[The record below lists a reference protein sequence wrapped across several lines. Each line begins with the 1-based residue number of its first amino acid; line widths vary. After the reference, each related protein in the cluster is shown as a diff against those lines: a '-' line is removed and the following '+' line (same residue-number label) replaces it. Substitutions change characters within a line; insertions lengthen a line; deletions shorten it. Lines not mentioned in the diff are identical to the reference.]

1 MDAKDLRN
9 VVLLGHSGAGKTS
22 LAEAALF
29 TTKATTRLGIISDGT
44 TVSDYE
50 PEEVKRGG
58 SIQTTL
64 VSVTDG
70 DAKIN
75 FLDTP
80 GYDDFL
86 GEVVSALRVVE
97 GAVIVVSAPTGVDV
111 GTERSW
117 NMCDSSHIPRMFVVN
132 RMDREN
138 SSFSRNVADIQAS
151 FGRQCIPFQIPLGDA
166 QDFKGVIS
174 IIDPPAD
181 IPAEVA
187 DEVAAARERLI
198 EAAAESDD
206 GLADRY
212 LSGEELSAEE
222 VIAGV
227 RTAVL
232 SGELVPILATSSLGS
247 ATAPE
252 GIGINEF
259 LGTVRSFLPSP
270 VDGRP
275 ADIFKGSDAAEY
287 KADSGSP
294 LAAFVFKTT
303 ADPFVGKLSVFRV
316 YQGTMKSNSEVWNS
330 NREQSERIGQLYLPK
345 GKSQENV
352 TEVTAGDIGA
362 IGKLNAT
369 LTGDTLASRD
379 NALTFPKIQQPVGYF
394 RMAVTPASKDDLD
407 KMSMALNR
415 IVEEDP
421 TLQFSRDAN
430 TSESLITGLGDAQID
445 VALEKIKRKFGADL
459 RVKMPRVPYRE
470 TITKV
475 ANSEYRH
482 KKQSGGH
489 GQFGHVLIRLE
500 PRDRDQGFEFAT
512 EISGGRVPKEFI
524 PSVEKGVTK
533 ALDEGSL
540 AGFPLVDLK
549 AVLYDGSYHDVDSSG
564 MSFEIASIQA
574 LKQGL
579 GDAGPVLLEPVVKLS
594 INVPDAYTGEVI
606 SDINVKRGRI
616 LGMNPDDGVTLIEAE
631 VPLAEVQRYAQ
642 DLRSVS
648 HGRGTYSLEFD
659 HYDQVPANLEPK
671 VIEEAKRAKQEESV

>member
-9 VVLLGHSGAGKTS
+9 VALLGHSGSGKTS
-22 LAEAALF
+22 LGEAALF
-29 TTKATTRLGIISDGT
+29 TTKATTRMGTISDGN
-44 TVSDYE
+44 TVSDFE
-50 PEEVKRGG
+50 PEEVKRGS

-64 VSVTDG
+64 LSIVDA

-97 GAVIVVSAPTGVDV
+97 GAVLVVAAPSGVDV

-117 NMCDSSHIPRMFVVN
+117 NMCEAAGIPRMFVVN
-132 RMDREN
+132 KMDREN
-138 SSFSRNVADIQAS
+138 ANFARNVSDIQAS
-151 FGRQCIPFQIPLGDA
+151 FGRQCIPFQVPLGDA
-166 QDFKGVIS
+166 QEFKGVVS
-174 IIDPPAD
+174 IINPPAD
-181 IPAEVA
+181 IPAEIA
-187 DEVAAARERLI
+187 DEVAAARDRLI

-206 GLADRY
+206 ELADRY
-212 LSGEELSAEE
+212 LSGEELSVDE
-222 VIAGV
+222 VISGV

-232 SGELVPILATSSLGS
+232 AGELVPILATSS
-247 ATAPE
+247 APE
-252 GIGINEF
+252 AIGVEEF
-259 LGTVRSFLPSP
+259 LETTRSFLPSP
-270 VDGRP
+270 VDGKK
-275 ADIFKGSDAAEY
+275 ASLLKGTEAAEY
-287 KADSGSP
+287 EVDPAAP

-316 YQGTMKSNSEVWNS
+316 YQGSVKSNSETWNS
-330 NREQSERIGQLYLPK
+330 NKEQSERIGQLYLPK
-345 GKSQENV
+345 GKNQENV
-352 TEVTAGDIGA
+352 NEITAGDIGA
-362 IGKLNAT
+362 IGKLSST
-369 LTGDTLASRD
+369 VTGDTLCSRE
-379 NALTFPKIQQPVGYF
+379 NSVSFSKIKQPVGYF

-459 RVKMPRVPYRE
+459 RVKMPKVAYRE
-470 TITKV
+470 TITKIT
-475 ANSEYRH
+475 NSEYRH

-500 PRDRDQGFEFAT
+500 PQERDQGFEFKT
-512 EISGGRVPKEFI
+512 EVTGGRIPKEYI

-533 ALDEGSL
+533 GLDEGSL

-564 MSFEIASIQA
+564 MSFEIASVQA
-574 LKQGL
+574 LKQGV
-579 GDAGPVLLEPVVKLS
+579 GDANPVLLEPVVKLS
-594 INVPDAYTGEVI
+594 VTVPDAYTGEVI
-606 SDINVKRGRI
+606 SDLNGKRGRI
-616 LGMNPDDGVTLIEAE
+616 LGMNPDNGVTLIEAE

-648 HGRGTYSLEFD
+648 QGRGSYSLEFD

-671 VIEEAKRAKQEESV
+671 VIEDAKRAKEAESV

>member
-9 VVLLGHSGAGKTS
+9 VALLGHSGSGKTS
-22 LAEAALF
+22 LGEAALF
-29 TTKATTRLGIISDGT
+29 TTKATTRMGTISDGN
-44 TVSDYE
+44 TVSDFE
-50 PEEVKRGG
+50 PEEVKRGS

-64 VSVTDG
+64 LSIVDA

-97 GAVIVVSAPTGVDV
+97 GAVLVLAAPSGVDV

-117 NMCDSSHIPRMFVVN
+117 NMCEAAGIPRMFVVN
-132 RMDREN
+132 KMDREN
-138 SSFSRNVADIQAS
+138 ANFARNVSDIQAS
-151 FGRQCIPFQIPLGDA
+151 FGRQCIPFQVPLGDA
-166 QDFKGVIS
+166 QEFKGVVS
-174 IIDPPAD
+174 IINPPAD
-181 IPAEVA
+181 IPAEIA
-187 DEVAAARERLI
+187 DEVAAARDRLI

-206 GLADRY
+206 DLADRY
-212 LSGEELSAEE
+212 LSGEQLSVDE
-222 VIAGV
+222 VISGV

-232 SGELVPILATSSLGS
+232 AGELVPILATSS
-247 ATAPE
+247 APE
-252 GIGINEF
+252 AIGVEEF
-259 LGTVRSFLPSP
+259 LETTRSFLPSP
-270 VDGRP
+270 VDGKKARLL
-275 ADIFKGSDAAEY
+275 KGTEAAEY
-287 KADSGSP
+287 EVDPAAP
-294 LAAFVFKTT
+294 LAALVFKTT

-316 YQGTMKSNSEVWNS
+316 YQGSVKSNSETWNS
-330 NREQSERIGQLYLPK
+330 TKEQAERIGQLYLPK
-345 GKSQENV
+345 GKNQENV
-352 TEVTAGDIGA
+352 NEITAGDIGA
-362 IGKLNAT
+362 IGKLSST
-369 LTGDTLASRD
+369 VTGDTLCSRE
-379 NALTFPKIQQPVGYF
+379 NSVSFPRITQPVGYF

-421 TLQFSRDAN
+421 TLQFSRDAS

-459 RVKMPRVPYRE
+459 RVKMPKVAYRE
-470 TITKV
+470 TITKIT
-475 ANSEYRH
+475 NSEYRH

-500 PRDRDQGFEFAT
+500 PQERDQGFEFKT
-512 EISGGRVPKEFI
+512 EVTGGRIPKEYI

-533 ALDEGSL
+533 GLDEGSL

-564 MSFEIASIQA
+564 MSFEIASVQA
-574 LKQGL
+574 LKQGV
-579 GDAGPVLLEPVVKLS
+579 GDANPVLLEPVVKLS
-594 INVPDAYTGEVI
+594 ITVPDAYTGEVI
-606 SDINVKRGRI
+606 SDLNGKRGRI
-616 LGMNPDDGVTLIEAE
+616 LGMNPDNGATLIEAE

-648 HGRGTYSLEFD
+648 QGRGSYSMEFD

-671 VIEEAKRAKQEESV
+671 VIEDAKRAKEEESF

>member
-9 VVLLGHSGAGKTS
+9 VAFLGHSGSGKTS
-22 LAEAALF
+22 LGEAALF
-29 TTKATTRLGIISDGT
+29 ATKATTRMGSVTDGN

-64 VSVTDG
+64 VSITGNDS
-70 DAKIN
+70 KIN

-97 GAVIVVSAPTGVDV
+97 GAVIVVAAPTGVDV

-117 NMCDSSHIPRMFVVN
+117 NMCESAQVPRIFVVN
-132 RMDREN
+132 KMDREN
-138 SSFSRNVADIQAS
+138 ASFSRNISDIQAS

-166 QDFKGVIS
+166 QDFKGVVS
-174 IIDPPAD
+174 VVNPPAD
-181 IPAEVA
+181 IPAEIA
-187 DEVAAARERLI
+187 DQVAAARERLI
-198 EAAAESDD
+198 EAAAESDEE
-206 GLADRY
+206 LADRY

-222 VIAGV
+222 VISGV

-232 SGELVPILATSSLGS
+232 AGELVPILATSSTS
-247 ATAPE
+247 AAV
-252 GIGINEF
+252 GIDEF
-259 LGTVRSFLPSP
+259 LETTRSFLPSP
-270 VDGRP
+270 VDGKHS
-275 ADIFKGSDAAEY
+275 DLFKGSDAAEY
-287 KADSGSP
+287 STDSAGP

-316 YQGTMKSNSEVWNS
+316 YQGTIKSNSEVWNG
-330 NREQSERIGQLYLPK
+330 NREQAERIGQLYLPK
-345 GKSQENV
+345 GKNQENV
-352 TEVTAGDIGA
+352 SEITAGDIGA
-362 IGKLNAT
+362 IGKLSAT
-369 LTGDTLASRD
+369 LTGDTLCARD
-379 NALTFPKIQQPVGYF
+379 NPVTFPEIKQPVGYF

-407 KMSMALNR
+407 KMSMALSR

-421 TLQFSRDAN
+421 TLHFSRDAG
-430 TSESLITGLGDAQID
+430 TSESLITGLGDAQIE
-445 VALEKIKRKFGADL
+445 VALERIKRKFGADL
-459 RVKMPRVPYRE
+459 RVKMPKVPYRE
-470 TITKV
+470 TITKITK
-475 ANSEYRH
+475 SEYRH

-489 GQFGHVLIRLE
+489 GQFGHVIIRLE
-500 PRDRDQGFEFAT
+500 PQDRDQGFEFST
-512 EISGGRVPKEFI
+512 EITGGKIPKEYI

-549 AVLYDGSYHDVDSSG
+549 AVLYDGSFHDVDSSG

-574 LKQGL
+574 LKQGV
-579 GDAGPVLLEPVVKLS
+579 GDADPVLLEPVVKLS
-594 INVPDAYTGEVI
+594 VTVPDAYTGEVI
-606 SDINVKRGRI
+606 SDLNGKRGRI
-616 LGMNPDDGVTLIEAE
+616 LGMNPDNGVTLIEAV
-631 VPLAEVQRYAQ
+631 VPLAEVQRYSQ

-648 HGRGTYSLEFD
+648 QGRGAYTLEFD

-671 VIEEAKRAKQEESV
+671 VIEDAKRAKEQESI

>member
-1 MDAKDLRN
+1 M
-9 VVLLGHSGAGKTS
+9 GT
-22 LAEAALF
+22 
-29 TTKATTRLGIISDGT
+29 ISDGN
-44 TVSDYE
+44 TVSDFE
-50 PEEVKRGG
+50 PEEVKRGS

-64 VSVTDG
+64 LSIVDA

-97 GAVIVVSAPTGVDV
+97 GAVLVVAAPSGVDV

-117 NMCDSSHIPRMFVVN
+117 NMCEAAGIPRMFVVN
-132 RMDREN
+132 KMDREN
-138 SSFSRNVADIQAS
+138 ANFARNVSDIQAS
-151 FGRQCIPFQIPLGDA
+151 FGRQCIPFQVPLGDA
-166 QDFKGVIS
+166 QEFKGVVS
-174 IIDPPAD
+174 IINPPAD
-181 IPAEVA
+181 IPAEIA
-187 DEVAAARERLI
+187 DEVAAARDRLI

-206 GLADRY
+206 ELADRY
-212 LSGEELSAEE
+212 LSGEELSVDE
-222 VIAGV
+222 VISGV

-232 SGELVPILATSSLGS
+232 AGELVPILATSS
-247 ATAPE
+247 APE
-252 GIGINEF
+252 AIGVEEF
-259 LGTVRSFLPSP
+259 LETTRSFLPSP
-270 VDGRP
+270 VDGKK
-275 ADIFKGSDAAEY
+275 ASLLKGTEAAEY
-287 KADSGSP
+287 EVDPAAP

-316 YQGTMKSNSEVWNS
+316 YQGSVKSNSETWNS
-330 NREQSERIGQLYLPK
+330 NKEQSERIGQLYLPK
-345 GKSQENV
+345 GKNQENV
-352 TEVTAGDIGA
+352 NEITAGDIGA
-362 IGKLNAT
+362 IGKLSST
-369 LTGDTLASRD
+369 VTGDTLCSRE
-379 NALTFPKIQQPVGYF
+379 NSVSFPKIKQPVGYF

-459 RVKMPRVPYRE
+459 RVKMPKVAYRE
-470 TITKV
+470 TITKIT
-475 ANSEYRH
+475 NSEYRH

-500 PRDRDQGFEFAT
+500 PQERDQGFEFKT
-512 EISGGRVPKEFI
+512 EVTGGRIPKEYI

-533 ALDEGSL
+533 GLDEGSL

-564 MSFEIASIQA
+564 MSFEIASVQA
-574 LKQGL
+574 LKQGV
-579 GDAGPVLLEPVVKLS
+579 GDANPVLLEPVVKLS
-594 INVPDAYTGEVI
+594 VTVPDAYTGEVI
-606 SDINVKRGRI
+606 SDLNGKRGRI
-616 LGMNPDDGVTLIEAE
+616 LGMNPDNGVTLIEAE

-648 HGRGTYSLEFD
+648 QGRGSYSLEFD

-671 VIEEAKRAKQEESV
+671 VIEDAKRAKEAESV

>member
-9 VVLLGHSGAGKTS
+9 VALLGHSGSGKTS
-22 LAEAALF
+22 LGEAALF
-29 TTKATTRLGIISDGT
+29 TTKTTTRMGTISDGN
-44 TVSDYE
+44 TVSDFE
-50 PEEVKRGG
+50 PEEVKRGS

-64 VSVTDG
+64 LSIVDA

-97 GAVIVVSAPTGVDV
+97 GAVLVLAAPSGVDV

-117 NMCDSSHIPRMFVVN
+117 NMCEAAGIPRMFVVN
-132 RMDREN
+132 KMDREN
-138 SSFSRNVADIQAS
+138 ANFARNVSDIQAS
-151 FGRQCIPFQIPLGDA
+151 FGRQCIPFQVPLGDA
-166 QDFKGVIS
+166 QEFKGVVS
-174 IIDPPAD
+174 IINPPAD
-181 IPAEVA
+181 IPAEIA
-187 DEVAAARERLI
+187 DEVTAARDRLI

-206 GLADRY
+206 ELADRY
-212 LSGEELSAEE
+212 LSGEELSVDE
-222 VIAGV
+222 VISGV

-232 SGELVPILATSSLGS
+232 AGELVPILATSS
-247 ATAPE
+247 APE
-252 GIGINEF
+252 AIGVEEF
-259 LGTVRSFLPSP
+259 LETTRSFLPSP
-270 VDGRP
+270 VDGKK
-275 ADIFKGSDAAEY
+275 ASLLKGTEAAEY
-287 KADSGSP
+287 EVDPAAP

-316 YQGTMKSNSEVWNS
+316 YQGSVKSNSETWNS
-330 NREQSERIGQLYLPK
+330 NKEQSERIGQLYLPK
-345 GKSQENV
+345 GKNQENV
-352 TEVTAGDIGA
+352 NEITAGDIGA
-362 IGKLNAT
+362 IGKLSST
-369 LTGDTLASRD
+369 VTGDTLCSRE
-379 NALTFPKIQQPVGYF
+379 NSVSFPKIKQPVGYF

-459 RVKMPRVPYRE
+459 RVKMPKVAYRE
-470 TITKV
+470 TITKIT
-475 ANSEYRH
+475 NSEYRH

-500 PRDRDQGFEFAT
+500 PQERDQGFEFKT
-512 EISGGRVPKEFI
+512 EVTGGRIPKEYI

-533 ALDEGSL
+533 GLDEGSL

-564 MSFEIASIQA
+564 MSFEIASVQA
-574 LKQGL
+574 LKQGV
-579 GDAGPVLLEPVVKLS
+579 GDANPVLLEPVVKLS
-594 INVPDAYTGEVI
+594 VTVPDAYTGEVI
-606 SDINVKRGRI
+606 SDLNGKRGRI
-616 LGMNPDDGVTLIEAE
+616 LGMNPDNGVTLIEAE

-648 HGRGTYSLEFD
+648 QGRGSYSMEFD

-671 VIEEAKRAKQEESV
+671 VIEDVKRAKEAESV

>member
-9 VVLLGHSGAGKTS
+9 VALLGHSGSGKTS
-22 LAEAALF
+22 LGEAALF
-29 TTKATTRLGIISDGT
+29 TTKTTTRMGTISDGN
-44 TVSDYE
+44 TVSDFE
-50 PEEVKRGG
+50 PEEVKRGS

-64 VSVTDG
+64 LSIVDA

-97 GAVIVVSAPTGVDV
+97 GAVLVVAAPSGVDV

-117 NMCDSSHIPRMFVVN
+117 NMCEAAGIPRMFVVN
-132 RMDREN
+132 KMDREN
-138 SSFSRNVADIQAS
+138 ANFARNVSDIQAS
-151 FGRQCIPFQIPLGDA
+151 FGRQCIPFQVPLGDA
-166 QDFKGVIS
+166 QEFKGVVS
-174 IIDPPAD
+174 IINPPAD
-181 IPAEVA
+181 IPAEIA
-187 DEVAAARERLI
+187 DEVTAARDRLI

-206 GLADRY
+206 ELADRY
-212 LSGEELSAEE
+212 LSGEELSVDE
-222 VIAGV
+222 VISGV

-232 SGELVPILATSSLGS
+232 AGKLVPILATSS
-247 ATAPE
+247 APE
-252 GIGINEF
+252 ANGIEEF
-259 LGTVRSFLPSP
+259 LETTRSFLPSP
-270 VDGRP
+270 VDGKK
-275 ADIFKGSDAAEY
+275 ASLLKGTEAAEY
-287 KADSGSP
+287 EVDPAAP

-316 YQGTMKSNSEVWNS
+316 YQGSVKSNSETWNS
-330 NREQSERIGQLYLPK
+330 NKEQSERIGQLYLPK
-345 GKSQENV
+345 GKNQENV
-352 TEVTAGDIGA
+352 NEITAGDIGA
-362 IGKLNAT
+362 IGKLSST
-369 LTGDTLASRD
+369 VTGDTLCSRE
-379 NALTFPKIQQPVGYF
+379 NSVSFPKIKQPVGYF

-459 RVKMPRVPYRE
+459 RVKMPKVAYRE
-470 TITKV
+470 TITKITS
-475 ANSEYRH
+475 SEYRH

-500 PRDRDQGFEFAT
+500 PQERDQGFEFKT
-512 EISGGRVPKEFI
+512 EVTGGRIPKEYI

-533 ALDEGSL
+533 GLDEGSL

-564 MSFEIASIQA
+564 MSFEIASVQA
-574 LKQGL
+574 LKQGV
-579 GDAGPVLLEPVVKLS
+579 GDANPVLLEPVVKLS
-594 INVPDAYTGEVI
+594 ITVPDAYTGEVI
-606 SDINVKRGRI
+606 SDLNGKRGRI
-616 LGMNPDDGVTLIEAE
+616 LGMNPDNGVTLIEAE

-648 HGRGTYSLEFD
+648 QGRGSYSMEFD

-671 VIEEAKRAKQEESV
+671 VIEDVKRAKEAESV

>member
-9 VVLLGHSGAGKTS
+9 VALLGHSGSGKTS
-22 LAEAALF
+22 LGEAALF
-29 TTKATTRLGIISDGT
+29 TTKTTTRMGTISDGN
-44 TVSDYE
+44 TVSDFE
-50 PEEVKRGG
+50 PEEVKRGS

-64 VSVTDG
+64 LSIVDA

-97 GAVIVVSAPTGVDV
+97 GAVLVVAAPSGVDV

-117 NMCDSSHIPRMFVVN
+117 NMCEAAGIPRMFVVN
-132 RMDREN
+132 KMDREN
-138 SSFSRNVADIQAS
+138 ANFARNVSDIQAS
-151 FGRQCIPFQIPLGDA
+151 FGRQCIPFQVPLGDA
-166 QDFKGVIS
+166 QEFKGVVS
-174 IIDPPAD
+174 IINPPAD
-181 IPAEVA
+181 IPAEIA
-187 DEVAAARERLI
+187 DEVAAARDRLI

-206 GLADRY
+206 ELADRY
-212 LSGEELSAEE
+212 LSGEQLSVDE
-222 VIAGV
+222 VISGV

-232 SGELVPILATSSLGS
+232 AGELVPILATSS
-247 ATAPE
+247 APE
-252 GIGINEF
+252 AIGVEEF
-259 LGTVRSFLPSP
+259 LETTRSFLPSP
-270 VDGRP
+270 VDGKKARLL
-275 ADIFKGSDAAEY
+275 KGTEAAEY
-287 KADSGSP
+287 EVDPAAP

-316 YQGTMKSNSEVWNS
+316 YQGSVKSNSETWNS
-330 NREQSERIGQLYLPK
+330 NKEQSERIGQLYLPK
-345 GKSQENV
+345 GKNQENV
-352 TEVTAGDIGA
+352 NEITAGDIGA
-362 IGKLNAT
+362 IGKLSST
-369 LTGDTLASRD
+369 VTGDTLCSRE
-379 NALTFPKIQQPVGYF
+379 NPVSFPKIKQPVGYF

-459 RVKMPRVPYRE
+459 RVKMPKVAYRE
-470 TITKV
+470 TITKIT
-475 ANSEYRH
+475 NSEYRH

-500 PRDRDQGFEFAT
+500 PQERDQGFEFKT
-512 EISGGRVPKEFI
+512 EVTGGRIPKEYI

-533 ALDEGSL
+533 GLDEGSL

-564 MSFEIASIQA
+564 MSFEIASVQA
-574 LKQGL
+574 LKQGV
-579 GDAGPVLLEPVVKLS
+579 GDANPVLLEPVVKLS
-594 INVPDAYTGEVI
+594 VTVPDAYTGEVI
-606 SDINVKRGRI
+606 SDLNGKRGRI
-616 LGMNPDDGVTLIEAE
+616 LGMNPDNGVTLIEAE

-648 HGRGTYSLEFD
+648 QGRGSYSLEFD

-671 VIEEAKRAKQEESV
+671 VIEDAKRAKEEESV

>member
-9 VVLLGHSGAGKTS
+9 VAFLGHSGSGKTS
-22 LAEAALF
+22 LGEAALF
-29 TTKATTRLGIISDGT
+29 TTKATTRMGAISDGN
-44 TVSDYE
+44 TVSDFE

-64 VSVTDG
+64 LSIIEDG
-70 DAKIN
+70 SKIN

-97 GAVIVVSAPTGVDV
+97 GAVIVIAAPTGVDV
-111 GTERSW
+111 GTERGW
-117 NMCDSSHIPRMFVVN
+117 NMCEAAGIPRMFVVN
-132 RMDREN
+132 KMGREN
-138 SSFSRNVADIQAS
+138 ANFARNVSDIQAS
-151 FGRQCIPFQIPLGDA
+151 FGRKCIPFQVPLGDA

-174 IIDPPAD
+174 IVNPPAD
-181 IPAEVA
+181 IPAEFA

-232 SGELVPILATSSLGS
+232 AGELVPILATSS
-247 ATAPE
+247 APE
-252 GIGINEF
+252 AIGVAEF
-259 LGTVRSFLPSP
+259 LETTRSFLPSP
-270 VDGRP
+270 LDGKP
-275 ADIFKGSDAAEY
+275 AEIFKGSDATDY
-287 KADSGSP
+287 KSDPADS

-316 YQGTMKSNSEVWNS
+316 YQGTIKSNSEVWNS

-345 GKSQENV
+345 GKNQENV
-352 TEVTAGDIGA
+352 TEITAGDIGA
-362 IGKLNAT
+362 IGKLSST
-369 LTGDTLASRD
+369 LTGDTICSRD
-379 NALTFPKIQQPVGYF
+379 NAVTFPKIKQPVGYF

-407 KMSMALNR
+407 KMSMALSR

-421 TLQFSRDAN
+421 TLQFSRDAG
-430 TSESLITGLGDAQID
+430 TSESLITGLGDAQIE
-445 VALEKIKRKFGADL
+445 VALERIKRKFGADL

-470 TITKV
+470 TITKT
-475 ANSEYRH
+475 ASSEYRH

-489 GQFGHVLIRLE
+489 GQFGHVLLRLE
-500 PRDRDQGFEFAT
+500 PQDRDQGFQFTT
-512 EISGGRVPKEFI
+512 EVTGGRVPKEYI

-564 MSFEIASIQA
+564 MSFEIASSQA

-594 INVPDAYTGEVI
+594 VTVPDAYTGEVI
-606 SDINVKRGRI
+606 SDLNVKRGRI
-616 LGMNPDDGVTLIEAE
+616 LGMNPDNGVTLIEAE

-648 HGRGTYSLEFD
+648 QGRGTYSLEFD

-671 VIEEAKRAKQEESV
+671 VIEDAKRAKEESV

>member
-9 VVLLGHSGAGKTS
+9 VALLGHSGSGKTS
-22 LAEAALF
+22 LGEAALF
-29 TTKATTRLGIISDGT
+29 TTKATTRMGTISDGN
-44 TVSDYE
+44 TVSDFE
-50 PEEVKRGG
+50 PEEVKRGS

-64 VSVTDG
+64 LSIVDA

-97 GAVIVVSAPTGVDV
+97 GAVLVVAAPSGVDV

-117 NMCDSSHIPRMFVVN
+117 NMCEAAGIPRMFVVN
-132 RMDREN
+132 KMDREN
-138 SSFSRNVADIQAS
+138 ANFARNVSDIQAS
-151 FGRQCIPFQIPLGDA
+151 FGRQCIPFQVPLGDA
-166 QDFKGVIS
+166 QEFKGVVS
-174 IIDPPAD
+174 IINPPAD
-181 IPAEVA
+181 IPAEIA
-187 DEVAAARERLI
+187 DEVTAARDRLI

-206 GLADRY
+206 ELADRY
-212 LSGEELSAEE
+212 LSGEELSVDE
-222 VIAGV
+222 VISGV

-232 SGELVPILATSSLGS
+232 AGELVPILATSS
-247 ATAPE
+247 APE
-252 GIGINEF
+252 AIGVEEF
-259 LGTVRSFLPSP
+259 LETTRSFLPSP
-270 VDGRP
+270 VDGKKARLL
-275 ADIFKGSDAAEY
+275 KGTEAAEY
-287 KADSGSP
+287 EVDPAAP

-316 YQGTMKSNSEVWNS
+316 YQGSVKSNSETWNS
-330 NREQSERIGQLYLPK
+330 NKEQSERIGQLYLPK
-345 GKSQENV
+345 GKNQENV
-352 TEVTAGDIGA
+352 NEITAGDIGA
-362 IGKLNAT
+362 IGKLSST
-369 LTGDTLASRD
+369 VTGDTLCSRE
-379 NALTFPKIQQPVGYF
+379 NSVSFPKIKQPVGYF

-459 RVKMPRVPYRE
+459 RVKMPKVAYRE
-470 TITKV
+470 TITKIT
-475 ANSEYRH
+475 NSEYRH

-500 PRDRDQGFEFAT
+500 PQERDQGFEFKT
-512 EISGGRVPKEFI
+512 EVTGGRIPKEYI

-533 ALDEGSL
+533 GLDEGSL

-564 MSFEIASIQA
+564 MSFEIASVQA
-574 LKQGL
+574 LKQGV
-579 GDAGPVLLEPVVKLS
+579 GDANPVLLEPVVKLS
-594 INVPDAYTGEVI
+594 VTVPDAYTGEVI
-606 SDINVKRGRI
+606 SDLNGKRGRI
-616 LGMNPDDGVTLIEAE
+616 LGMNPDNGVTLIEAE

-648 HGRGTYSLEFD
+648 QGRGSYSMEFD

-671 VIEEAKRAKQEESV
+671 VIEDAKRAKEEESV

>member
-9 VVLLGHSGAGKTS
+9 VALLGHSGSGKTS
-22 LAEAALF
+22 LGEAALF
-29 TTKATTRLGIISDGT
+29 TTKATTRMGTISDGN
-44 TVSDYE
+44 TVSDFE
-50 PEEVKRGG
+50 PEEVKRGS

-64 VSVTDG
+64 LSIVDA

-97 GAVIVVSAPTGVDV
+97 GAVLVLAAPSGVDV

-117 NMCDSSHIPRMFVVN
+117 NMCEAAGIPRMFVVN
-132 RMDREN
+132 KMDREN
-138 SSFSRNVADIQAS
+138 ANFARNVSDIQAS
-151 FGRQCIPFQIPLGDA
+151 FGRQCIPFQVPLGDA
-166 QDFKGVIS
+166 QEFKGVVS
-174 IIDPPAD
+174 IINPPAD
-181 IPAEVA
+181 IPAEIA
-187 DEVAAARERLI
+187 DEVSAARDRLI

-206 GLADRY
+206 DLADRY
-212 LSGEELSAEE
+212 LSGEQLSVDE
-222 VIAGV
+222 VISGV

-232 SGELVPILATSSLGS
+232 AGELVPILATSS
-247 ATAPE
+247 APE
-252 GIGINEF
+252 AIGVEEF
-259 LGTVRSFLPSP
+259 LETTRSFLPSP
-270 VDGRP
+270 VDGKKARLL
-275 ADIFKGSDAAEY
+275 KGTEAAEY
-287 KADSGSP
+287 EVDPAAP

-316 YQGTMKSNSEVWNS
+316 YQGSVKSNSETWNS
-330 NREQSERIGQLYLPK
+330 TKEQSERIGQLYLPK
-345 GKSQENV
+345 GKNQENV
-352 TEVTAGDIGA
+352 NEITAGDIGA
-362 IGKLNAT
+362 IGKLSST
-369 LTGDTLASRD
+369 VTGDTLCSRE
-379 NALTFPKIQQPVGYF
+379 NSVSFPRITQPVGYF

-459 RVKMPRVPYRE
+459 RVKMPKVAYRE
-470 TITKV
+470 TITKIT
-475 ANSEYRH
+475 NSEYRH

-500 PRDRDQGFEFAT
+500 PQERDQGFEFKT
-512 EISGGRVPKEFI
+512 EVTGGRIPKEYI

-533 ALDEGSL
+533 GLDEGSL

-564 MSFEIASIQA
+564 MSFEIASVQA
-574 LKQGL
+574 LKQGV
-579 GDAGPVLLEPVVKLS
+579 GDANPVLLEPVVKLS
-594 INVPDAYTGEVI
+594 ITVPDAYTGEVI
-606 SDINVKRGRI
+606 SDLNGKRGRI
-616 LGMNPDDGVTLIEAE
+616 LGMNPDNGMTLIEAE

-648 HGRGTYSLEFD
+648 QGRGSYSMEFD

-671 VIEEAKRAKQEESV
+671 VIEDVKRAKEEESV

>member
-9 VVLLGHSGAGKTS
+9 VALLGHSGSGKTS
-22 LAEAALF
+22 LGEAALF
-29 TTKATTRLGIISDGT
+29 TTKTTTRMGTISDGN
-44 TVSDYE
+44 TVSDFE
-50 PEEVKRGG
+50 PEEVKRGS

-64 VSVTDG
+64 LSIVDA

-97 GAVIVVSAPTGVDV
+97 GAVLVLAAPSGVDV

-117 NMCDSSHIPRMFVVN
+117 NMCEAAGIPRMFVVN
-132 RMDREN
+132 KMDREN
-138 SSFSRNVADIQAS
+138 ANFARNVSDIQAS
-151 FGRQCIPFQIPLGDA
+151 FGRQCIPFQVPLGDA
-166 QDFKGVIS
+166 QEFNGVVS
-174 IIDPPAD
+174 IINPPAD
-181 IPAEVA
+181 IPAEIA
-187 DEVAAARERLI
+187 DEVTAARDRLI

-206 GLADRY
+206 ELADRY
-212 LSGEELSAEE
+212 LSGEELSVDE
-222 VIAGV
+222 VISGV

-232 SGELVPILATSSLGS
+232 AGELVPILATSS
-247 ATAPE
+247 APE
-252 GIGINEF
+252 AIGVEEF
-259 LGTVRSFLPSP
+259 LETTRSFLPSP
-270 VDGRP
+270 VDGKK
-275 ADIFKGSDAAEY
+275 ASLLKGTEAAEY
-287 KADSGSP
+287 EVDPAAP

-316 YQGTMKSNSEVWNS
+316 YQGSVKSNSETWNS
-330 NREQSERIGQLYLPK
+330 NKEQSERIGQLYLPK
-345 GKSQENV
+345 GKNQENV
-352 TEVTAGDIGA
+352 NEITAGDIGA
-362 IGKLNAT
+362 IGKLSST
-369 LTGDTLASRD
+369 VTGDTLCSRE
-379 NALTFPKIQQPVGYF
+379 NSVSFPKIKQPVGYF

-459 RVKMPRVPYRE
+459 RVKMPKVAYRE
-470 TITKV
+470 TITKIT
-475 ANSEYRH
+475 NSEYRH

-500 PRDRDQGFEFAT
+500 PQERDQGFEFKT
-512 EISGGRVPKEFI
+512 EVTGGRIPKEYI

-533 ALDEGSL
+533 GLDEGSL

-564 MSFEIASIQA
+564 MSFEIASVQA
-574 LKQGL
+574 LKQGV
-579 GDAGPVLLEPVVKLS
+579 GDANPVLLEPVVKLS
-594 INVPDAYTGEVI
+594 VTVPDAYTGEVI
-606 SDINVKRGRI
+606 SDLNGKRGRI
-616 LGMNPDDGVTLIEAE
+616 LGMNPDNGVTLIEAE

-648 HGRGTYSLEFD
+648 QGRGSYSLEFD

-671 VIEEAKRAKQEESV
+671 VIEDAKRAKEEESV

>member
-9 VVLLGHSGAGKTS
+9 VALLGHSGSGKTS
-22 LAEAALF
+22 LGEAALF
-29 TTKATTRLGIISDGT
+29 TTKATTRMGTISDGN
-44 TVSDYE
+44 TVSDFE
-50 PEEVKRGG
+50 PEEVKRGS

-64 VSVTDG
+64 LSIVDA

-97 GAVIVVSAPTGVDV
+97 GAVLVLAAPSGVDV

-117 NMCDSSHIPRMFVVN
+117 NMCEAAGIPRMFVVN
-132 RMDREN
+132 KMDREN
-138 SSFSRNVADIQAS
+138 ANFARNVSDIQAS
-151 FGRQCIPFQIPLGDA
+151 FGRQCIPFQVPLGDA
-166 QDFKGVIS
+166 QEFKGVVS
-174 IIDPPAD
+174 IINPPAD
-181 IPAEVA
+181 IPAEIA
-187 DEVAAARERLI
+187 DEVSAARDRLI

-206 GLADRY
+206 DLADRY
-212 LSGEELSAEE
+212 LSGEQLSVDE
-222 VIAGV
+222 VISGV

-232 SGELVPILATSSLGS
+232 AGELVPILATSS
-247 ATAPE
+247 APE
-252 GIGINEF
+252 AIGVEEF
-259 LGTVRSFLPSP
+259 LETTRSFLPSP
-270 VDGRP
+270 VDGKKARLL
-275 ADIFKGSDAAEY
+275 KGTEAAEY
-287 KADSGSP
+287 EVDPTAP

-316 YQGTMKSNSEVWNS
+316 YQGSVKSNSETWNS
-330 NREQSERIGQLYLPK
+330 TKEQSERIGQLYLPK
-345 GKSQENV
+345 GKNQENV
-352 TEVTAGDIGA
+352 NEITAGDIGA
-362 IGKLNAT
+362 IGKLSST
-369 LTGDTLASRD
+369 VTGDTLCSRE
-379 NALTFPKIQQPVGYF
+379 NSVSFPRITQPVGYF

-459 RVKMPRVPYRE
+459 RVKMPKVAYRE
-470 TITKV
+470 TITKIT
-475 ANSEYRH
+475 NSEYRH

-500 PRDRDQGFEFAT
+500 PQERDQGFEFKT
-512 EISGGRVPKEFI
+512 EVTGGRIPKEYI

-533 ALDEGSL
+533 GLDEGSL

-564 MSFEIASIQA
+564 MSFEIASVQA
-574 LKQGL
+574 LKQGV
-579 GDAGPVLLEPVVKLS
+579 GDANPVLLEPVVKLS
-594 INVPDAYTGEVI
+594 ITVPDAYTGEVI
-606 SDINVKRGRI
+606 SDLNGKRGRI
-616 LGMNPDDGVTLIEAE
+616 LGMNPDNGATLIEAE

-648 HGRGTYSLEFD
+648 QGRGSYSMEFD
-659 HYDQVPANLEPK
+659 HYDQVPTNLEPK
-671 VIEEAKRAKQEESV
+671 VIEDAKRAKEEESF

>member
-9 VVLLGHSGAGKTS
+9 VALLGHSGSGKTS
-22 LAEAALF
+22 LGEAALF
-29 TTKATTRLGIISDGT
+29 TTKATTRMGTISDGN
-44 TVSDYE
+44 TVSDFE
-50 PEEVKRGG
+50 PEEVKRGS
-58 SIQTTL
+58 SIQTAL
-64 VSVTDG
+64 LSIVDA

-97 GAVIVVSAPTGVDV
+97 GAVLVLAAPSGVDV

-117 NMCDSSHIPRMFVVN
+117 NMCEAAGIPRMFVVN
-132 RMDREN
+132 KMDREN
-138 SSFSRNVADIQAS
+138 ANFARNVSDIQAS
-151 FGRQCIPFQIPLGDA
+151 FGRQCIPFQVPLGDA
-166 QDFKGVIS
+166 QEFKGVVS
-174 IIDPPAD
+174 IINPPAD
-181 IPAEVA
+181 IPAEIA
-187 DEVAAARERLI
+187 DEVAAARDRLI

-206 GLADRY
+206 DLADRY
-212 LSGEELSAEE
+212 LSGEQLSVDE
-222 VIAGV
+222 VISGV

-232 SGELVPILATSSLGS
+232 AGELVPILATSS
-247 ATAPE
+247 APE
-252 GIGINEF
+252 AIGVEEF
-259 LGTVRSFLPSP
+259 LETTRSFLPSP
-270 VDGRP
+270 VDGKKARLL
-275 ADIFKGSDAAEY
+275 KGTEAAEY
-287 KADSGSP
+287 EVDPAAP

-316 YQGTMKSNSEVWNS
+316 YQGSVKSNSETWNS
-330 NREQSERIGQLYLPK
+330 TKEQSERIGQLYLPK
-345 GKSQENV
+345 GKNQENV
-352 TEVTAGDIGA
+352 NEITAGDIGA
-362 IGKLNAT
+362 IGKLSST
-369 LTGDTLASRD
+369 VTGDTLCSRE
-379 NALTFPKIQQPVGYF
+379 NSVSFPRITQPVGYF

-459 RVKMPRVPYRE
+459 RVKMPKVAYRE
-470 TITKV
+470 TITKIT
-475 ANSEYRH
+475 NSEYRH

-500 PRDRDQGFEFAT
+500 PQERDQGFEFKT
-512 EISGGRVPKEFI
+512 EVTGGRIPKEYI

-533 ALDEGSL
+533 GLDEGSL

-564 MSFEIASIQA
+564 MSFEIASVQA
-574 LKQGL
+574 LKQGV
-579 GDAGPVLLEPVVKLS
+579 GDANPVLLEPVVKLS
-594 INVPDAYTGEVI
+594 ITVPDAYTGEVI
-606 SDINVKRGRI
+606 SDLNGKRGRI
-616 LGMNPDDGVTLIEAE
+616 LGMNPDNGATLIEAE

-648 HGRGTYSLEFD
+648 QGRGSYSMEFD

-671 VIEEAKRAKQEESV
+671 VIEDVKRAKEEESV

>member
-9 VVLLGHSGAGKTS
+9 VALLGHSGSGKTS
-22 LAEAALF
+22 LGEAALF
-29 TTKATTRLGIISDGT
+29 TTKATTRMGTISDGN
-44 TVSDYE
+44 TVSDFE
-50 PEEVKRGG
+50 PEEVKRGS

-64 VSVTDG
+64 LSIVDA

-97 GAVIVVSAPTGVDV
+97 GAVLVVAAPSGVDV

-117 NMCDSSHIPRMFVVN
+117 NMCEAAGIPRMFVVN
-132 RMDREN
+132 KMDREN
-138 SSFSRNVADIQAS
+138 ANFARNVSDIQAS
-151 FGRQCIPFQIPLGDA
+151 FGRQCIPFQVPLGDA
-166 QDFKGVIS
+166 QEFKGVVS
-174 IIDPPAD
+174 IINPPAD
-181 IPAEVA
+181 IPAEIA
-187 DEVAAARERLI
+187 DEVTAARDRLI

-206 GLADRY
+206 ELADRY
-212 LSGEELSAEE
+212 LSGEELSVDE
-222 VIAGV
+222 VISGV

-232 SGELVPILATSSLGS
+232 AGELVPILATSS
-247 ATAPE
+247 APE
-252 GIGINEF
+252 AIGVEEF
-259 LGTVRSFLPSP
+259 LETTRSFLPSP
-270 VDGRP
+270 VDGKRARLLKGTEAVEYEVDP
-275 ADIFKGSDAAEY
+275 AA
-287 KADSGSP
+287 P

-316 YQGTMKSNSEVWNS
+316 YQGSVKSNSETWNS
-330 NREQSERIGQLYLPK
+330 TKEQSERIGQLYLPK
-345 GKSQENV
+345 GKNQENV
-352 TEVTAGDIGA
+352 NEITAGDIGA
-362 IGKLNAT
+362 IGKLSST
-369 LTGDTLASRD
+369 VTGDTLCSRE
-379 NALTFPKIQQPVGYF
+379 NPVSFPKIKQPVGYF

-459 RVKMPRVPYRE
+459 RVKMPKVAYRE
-470 TITKV
+470 TITKIT
-475 ANSEYRH
+475 NSEYRH

-500 PRDRDQGFEFAT
+500 PQERDQGFEFKT
-512 EISGGRVPKEFI
+512 EVTGGRIPKEYI

-533 ALDEGSL
+533 GLDEGSL

-564 MSFEIASIQA
+564 MSFEIASVQA
-574 LKQGL
+574 LKQGV
-579 GDAGPVLLEPVVKLS
+579 GDANPVLLEPVVKLS
-594 INVPDAYTGEVI
+594 VTVPDAYTGEVI
-606 SDINVKRGRI
+606 SDLNGKRGRI
-616 LGMNPDDGVTLIEAE
+616 LGMNPDNGVTLIEAE

-648 HGRGTYSLEFD
+648 QGRGSYSLEFD
-659 HYDQVPANLEPK
+659 HYDHVPANLEPK
-671 VIEEAKRAKQEESV
+671 VIEDAKRAKEEESV

>member
-1 MDAKDLRN
+1 MPNMDAKDLRN
-9 VVLLGHSGAGKTS
+9 VALLGHSGSGKTS
-22 LAEAALF
+22 LGEAALF
-29 TTKATTRLGIISDGT
+29 ITKATTRLGTISDGN
-44 TVSDYE
+44 TVSDFE
-50 PEEVKRGG
+50 PEEIKRGG

-64 VSVTDG
+64 ISVVEG

-97 GAVIVVSAPTGVDV
+97 GAVIVVAAPTGVDV
-111 GTERSW
+111 GTEKAW
-117 NMCDSSHIPRMFVVN
+117 NMCEASQIPRMFVVN
-132 RMDREN
+132 KMDREN
-138 SSFSRNVADIQAS
+138 AEFSKNVSDIQAS
-151 FGRQCIPFQIPLGDA
+151 FGRQCIPFQVPLGNA
-166 QDFKGVIS
+166 QDFKGVVS
-174 IIDPPAD
+174 IVDPPAV

-187 DEVAAARERLI
+187 EEVAAARERLI

-206 GLADRY
+206 ELADRY

-232 SGELVPILATSSLGS
+232 AGELVPILATAS
-247 ATAPE
+247 APQGV
-252 GIGINEF
+252 GIEEF
-259 LGTVRSFLPSP
+259 LETTRSFLPSP
-270 VDGRP
+270 LDGKKVDVTKDGNT
-275 ADIFKGSDAAEY
+275 AEY
-287 KADSGSP
+287 AVDPAGP
-294 LAAFVFKTT
+294 LAAFIFKTT

-316 YQGTMKSNSEVWNS
+316 YQGTVKSNSEIWNS

-352 TEVTAGDIGA
+352 SEITAGDIGA
-362 IGKLNAT
+362 IGKLSAS
-369 LTGDTLASRD
+369 LTGDTMSTRD
-379 NALTFPKIQQPVGYF
+379 NAVKFSQIKQPVGYF

-407 KMSMALNR
+407 KMSMALSR

-421 TLQFSRDAN
+421 TLQFSRDPG

-445 VALEKIKRKFGADL
+445 IALERIKRKFGADL

-470 TITKV
+470 TITKITK
-475 ANSEYRH
+475 SEYRH

-489 GQFGHVLIRLE
+489 GQFGHVILRLE
-500 PRDRDQGFEFAT
+500 PQERDLGFAFTT
-512 EISGGRVPKEFI
+512 EITGGKIPKEYI
-524 PSVEKGVTK
+524 PSVQKGVTK

-549 AVLYDGSYHDVDSSG
+549 AVLYDGSFHDVDSSG

-574 LKQGL
+574 LKQGV

-594 INVPDAYTGEVI
+594 VTVPDAYTGEVI
-606 SDINVKRGRI
+606 SDLNGKRGRI

-648 HGRGTYSLEFD
+648 QGRGTYSLEFD

-671 VIEEAKRAKQEESV
+671 VIEDAKRAKEESI

>member
-1 MDAKDLRN
+1 
-9 VVLLGHSGAGKTS
+9 LG
-22 LAEAALF
+22 EAALF
-29 TTKATTRLGIISDGT
+29 ETKATTRLGTISDGN
-44 TVSDYE
+44 TVSDFE

-64 VSVTDG
+64 LSITEDG
-70 DAKIN
+70 SKIN

-97 GAVIVVSAPTGVDV
+97 GAIIVVAAPTGVDV
-111 GTERSW
+111 GTERGW
-117 NMCDSSHIPRMFVVN
+117 NMCEAAGIPRMFVIN
-132 RMDREN
+132 KMDREN
-138 SSFSRNVADIQAS
+138 ASFSRNVADIQAS
-151 FGRQCIPFQIPLGDA
+151 FGRQCIPFQVPLGDA
-166 QDFKGVIS
+166 QDFKGVVS
-174 IIDPPAD
+174 IVNPPAD

-206 GLADRY
+206 KLADRY

-222 VIAGV
+222 VISGV

-232 SGELVPILATSSLGS
+232 AGQLVPILATSS
-247 ATAPE
+247 TPE
-252 GIGINEF
+252 AVGVAE
-259 LGTVRSFLPSP
+259 LLETTRSFLPSP
-270 VDGRP
+270 VDGKP
-275 ADIFKGSDAAEY
+275 ADVFKGSDAAEY
-287 KADSGSP
+287 QTDPASP

-316 YQGTMKSNSEVWNS
+316 YQGTFKSNSEVWNS
-330 NREQSERIGQLYLPK
+330 NQEQSERIGQLYLPK
-345 GKSQENV
+345 GKNQENV
-352 TEVTAGDIGA
+352 TEITAGDIGA
-362 IGKLNAT
+362 IGKLSST
-369 LTGDTLASRD
+369 LTGDTLCARD
-379 NALTFPKIQQPVGYF
+379 NSVTFPKIKQPVGYF

-407 KMSMALNR
+407 KMSMALSR

-421 TLQFSRDAN
+421 TLRFSRDAG
-430 TSESLITGLGDAQID
+430 TSESLITGLGDAQIE

-470 TITKV
+470 TITRTSK
-475 ANSEYRH
+475 SEYRH

-489 GQFGHVLIRLE
+489 GQFGHVLLRLE
-500 PRDRDQGFEFAT
+500 PQDRDQGFEFTT
-512 EISGGRVPKEFI
+512 EVTGGRIPKEYI

-579 GDAGPVLLEPVVKLS
+579 ADAGPVLLEPVVKLS
-594 INVPDAYTGEVI
+594 VTVPDAYTGEVI
-606 SDINVKRGRI
+606 SDLNVKRGRI
-616 LGMNPDDGVTLIEAE
+616 LGMNPDNGVTLIEAE

-648 HGRGTYSLEFD
+648 QGRGTYSLEFD

-671 VIEEAKRAKQEESV
+671 VIEDAKRAKEEESV

>member
-9 VVLLGHSGAGKTS
+9 VALLGHSGSGKTS
-22 LAEAALF
+22 LGEAALF
-29 TTKATTRLGIISDGT
+29 TTKATTRMGTISDGN
-44 TVSDYE
+44 TVSDFE
-50 PEEVKRGG
+50 PEEVKRGS

-64 VSVTDG
+64 LSIVDA

-97 GAVIVVSAPTGVDV
+97 GAVLVLAAPSGVDV

-117 NMCDSSHIPRMFVVN
+117 NMCEAAGIPRMFVVN
-132 RMDREN
+132 KMDREN
-138 SSFSRNVADIQAS
+138 ANFARNVSDIQAS
-151 FGRQCIPFQIPLGDA
+151 FGRQCIPFQVPLGDA
-166 QDFKGVIS
+166 QEFKGVVS
-174 IIDPPAD
+174 IINPPAD
-181 IPAEVA
+181 IPAEIA
-187 DEVAAARERLI
+187 DEVAAARDRLI

-206 GLADRY
+206 DLADRY
-212 LSGEELSAEE
+212 LSGEQLSVDE
-222 VIAGV
+222 VISGV

-232 SGELVPILATSSLGS
+232 AGELVPILATSS
-247 ATAPE
+247 APE
-252 GIGINEF
+252 AIGVEEF
-259 LGTVRSFLPSP
+259 LETTRSFLPSP
-270 VDGRP
+270 VDGKKARLL
-275 ADIFKGSDAAEY
+275 KGTEAAEY
-287 KADSGSP
+287 EVDPAAP
-294 LAAFVFKTT
+294 LAALVFKTT

-316 YQGTMKSNSEVWNS
+316 YQGSVKSNSETWNS
-330 NREQSERIGQLYLPK
+330 TKEQSERIGQLYLPK
-345 GKSQENV
+345 GKNQENV
-352 TEVTAGDIGA
+352 NEITAGDIGA
-362 IGKLNAT
+362 IGKLSST
-369 LTGDTLASRD
+369 VTGDTLCSRE
-379 NALTFPKIQQPVGYF
+379 NSVSFPKIKQPVGYF

-459 RVKMPRVPYRE
+459 RVKMPKVAYRE
-470 TITKV
+470 TITKIT
-475 ANSEYRH
+475 NSEYRH

-500 PRDRDQGFEFAT
+500 PQERDQGFEFKT
-512 EISGGRVPKEFI
+512 EVTGGRIPKEYI

-533 ALDEGSL
+533 GLDEGSL

-564 MSFEIASIQA
+564 MSFEIASVQA
-574 LKQGL
+574 LKQGV
-579 GDAGPVLLEPVVKLS
+579 GDANPVLLEPVVKLS
-594 INVPDAYTGEVI
+594 ITVPDAYTGEVI
-606 SDINVKRGRI
+606 SDLNGKRGRI
-616 LGMNPDDGVTLIEAE
+616 LGMNPDNGATLIEAE

-648 HGRGTYSLEFD
+648 QGRGSYSMEFD

-671 VIEEAKRAKQEESV
+671 VIEDAKRAKEEESF

>member
-9 VVLLGHSGAGKTS
+9 VALLGHSGSGKTS
-22 LAEAALF
+22 LGEAALF
-29 TTKATTRLGIISDGT
+29 TTKATTRMGTISDGN
-44 TVSDYE
+44 TVSDFE
-50 PEEVKRGG
+50 PEEVKRGS

-64 VSVTDG
+64 LSIVDA

-97 GAVIVVSAPTGVDV
+97 GAVLVVAAPSGVDV

-117 NMCDSSHIPRMFVVN
+117 NMCEAAGIPLMFVVN
-132 RMDREN
+132 KMDREN
-138 SSFSRNVADIQAS
+138 ANFARNVSDIQAS
-151 FGRQCIPFQIPLGDA
+151 FGRQCIPFQVPLGDA
-166 QDFKGVIS
+166 QEFKGVVS
-174 IIDPPAD
+174 IINPPAD
-181 IPAEVA
+181 IPAEIA
-187 DEVAAARERLI
+187 DEVTAARDRLI

-206 GLADRY
+206 ELADRY
-212 LSGEELSAEE
+212 LSGEELSVDE
-222 VIAGV
+222 VISGV

-232 SGELVPILATSSLGS
+232 AGELVPILATSS
-247 ATAPE
+247 APE
-252 GIGINEF
+252 AIGVEEF
-259 LGTVRSFLPSP
+259 LETTRSFLPSP
-270 VDGRP
+270 VDGKK
-275 ADIFKGSDAAEY
+275 ASLLKGTEAAEY
-287 KADSGSP
+287 EVDPAAP

-316 YQGTMKSNSEVWNS
+316 YQGSVKSNSETWNS
-330 NREQSERIGQLYLPK
+330 NKEQSERIGQLYLPK
-345 GKSQENV
+345 GKNQENV
-352 TEVTAGDIGA
+352 NEITAGDIGA
-362 IGKLNAT
+362 IGKLSST
-369 LTGDTLASRD
+369 VTGDTLCSRE
-379 NALTFPKIQQPVGYF
+379 NSVSFPKIKQPVGYF

-459 RVKMPRVPYRE
+459 RVKMPKVAYRE
-470 TITKV
+470 TITKITS
-475 ANSEYRH
+475 SEYRH

-500 PRDRDQGFEFAT
+500 PQERDQGFEFKT
-512 EISGGRVPKEFI
+512 EVTGGRIPKEYI

-533 ALDEGSL
+533 GLDEGSL

-564 MSFEIASIQA
+564 MSFEIASVQA
-574 LKQGL
+574 LKQGV
-579 GDAGPVLLEPVVKLS
+579 GDANPVLLEPVVKLS
-594 INVPDAYTGEVI
+594 VTVPDAYTGEVI
-606 SDINVKRGRI
+606 SDLNGKRGRI
-616 LGMNPDDGVTLIEAE
+616 LGMNPDNGVTLIEAE

-648 HGRGTYSLEFD
+648 QGRGSYSLEFD

-671 VIEEAKRAKQEESV
+671 VIEDAKRAKEEESV

>member
-9 VVLLGHSGAGKTS
+9 VALLGHSGSGKTS
-22 LAEAALF
+22 LGEAALF
-29 TTKATTRLGIISDGT
+29 TTKATTRMGTISDGN
-44 TVSDYE
+44 TVSDFE
-50 PEEVKRGG
+50 PEEVKRGS
-58 SIQTTL
+58 SIQTAL
-64 VSVTDG
+64 LSIVDA

-97 GAVIVVSAPTGVDV
+97 GAVLVLAAPSGVDV

-117 NMCDSSHIPRMFVVN
+117 NMCEAAGIPRMFVVN
-132 RMDREN
+132 KMDREN
-138 SSFSRNVADIQAS
+138 ANFARNVSDIQAS
-151 FGRQCIPFQIPLGDA
+151 FGRQCIPFQVPLGDA
-166 QDFKGVIS
+166 QEFKGVVS
-174 IIDPPAD
+174 IINPPAD
-181 IPAEVA
+181 IPAEIA
-187 DEVAAARERLI
+187 DEVSAARDRLI

-206 GLADRY
+206 DLADRY
-212 LSGEELSAEE
+212 LSGEQLSVDE
-222 VIAGV
+222 VISGV

-232 SGELVPILATSSLGS
+232 AGELVPILATSS
-247 ATAPE
+247 APE
-252 GIGINEF
+252 AIGVEEF
-259 LGTVRSFLPSP
+259 LETTRSFLPSP
-270 VDGRP
+270 VDGKKARLL
-275 ADIFKGSDAAEY
+275 KGTEAAEY
-287 KADSGSP
+287 EVDPTAP

-316 YQGTMKSNSEVWNS
+316 YQGSVKSNSETWNS
-330 NREQSERIGQLYLPK
+330 TKEQAERIGQLYLPK
-345 GKSQENV
+345 GKNQENV
-352 TEVTAGDIGA
+352 NEITAGDIGA
-362 IGKLNAT
+362 IGKLSST
-369 LTGDTLASRD
+369 VTGDTLCSRE
-379 NALTFPKIQQPVGYF
+379 NSVSFPRITQPVGYF

-459 RVKMPRVPYRE
+459 RVKMPKVAYRE
-470 TITKV
+470 TITKIT
-475 ANSEYRH
+475 NSEYRH

-500 PRDRDQGFEFAT
+500 PQERDQGFEFKT
-512 EISGGRVPKEFI
+512 EVTGGRIPKEYI

-533 ALDEGSL
+533 GLDEGSL

-564 MSFEIASIQA
+564 MSFEIASVQA
-574 LKQGL
+574 LKQGV
-579 GDAGPVLLEPVVKLS
+579 GDANPVLLEPVVKLS
-594 INVPDAYTGEVI
+594 ITVPDAYTGEVI
-606 SDINVKRGRI
+606 SDLNGKRGRI
-616 LGMNPDDGVTLIEAE
+616 LGMNPDNGVTLIEAE

-648 HGRGTYSLEFD
+648 QGRGSYSMEFD

-671 VIEEAKRAKQEESV
+671 VIEDVKRAKEEESV

>member
-9 VVLLGHSGAGKTS
+9 VALLGHSGSGKTS

-29 TTKATTRLGIISDGT
+29 ATKATTRLGNVADGN
-44 TVSDYE
+44 TVSDFE
-50 PEEVKRGG
+50 PEEAKRGG

-64 VSVTDG
+64 VSVSEG
-70 DAKIN
+70 DSKIN
-75 FLDTP
+75 YLDTP

-97 GAVIVVSAPTGVDV
+97 GAVIVVAAPTGVDV

-117 NMCDSSHIPRMFVVN
+117 NMCESAHIPRMFVVN
-132 RMDREN
+132 KMDREN
-138 SSFSRNVADIQAS
+138 ANFSRNVSDIQAS
-151 FGRQCIPFQIPLGDA
+151 FGRKCIPFQVPLGDA
-166 QDFKGVIS
+166 QDFKGVVS
-174 IIDPPAD
+174 IINPPAD
-181 IPAEVA
+181 IPADIA

-198 EAAAESDD
+198 EAVAESDD
-206 GLADRY
+206 ELANRY

-222 VIAGV
+222 VISGV

-232 SGELVPILATSSLGS
+232 AGELVPILATSS
-247 ATAPE
+247 TPNPI
-252 GIGINEF
+252 GIGEF
-259 LGTVRSFLPSP
+259 LETTRSFLPSP
-270 VDGRP
+270 VDGRHSEV
-275 ADIFKGSDAAEY
+275 FKGSDAFEY
-287 KADSGSP
+287 QTDSASP

-316 YQGTMKSNSEVWNS
+316 YQGTIKSNSEVWNS
-330 NREQSERIGQLYLPK
+330 SREQAERIGQLYLPK
-345 GKSQENV
+345 GKNQENV
-352 TEVTAGDIGA
+352 TEISAGDIGA
-362 IGKLNAT
+362 IGKLSST
-369 LTGDTLASRD
+369 LTGDTICARD
-379 NALTFPKIQQPVGYF
+379 NSVTFPKIKQPVGYF
-394 RMAVTPASKDDLD
+394 RMAVMPASKDDLD
-407 KMSMALNR
+407 KMSTALSR

-421 TLQFSRDAN
+421 TLQFSRDAR
-430 TSESLITGLGDAQID
+430 TSESLITGLGDTQIE
-445 VALEKIKRKFGADL
+445 VALERIKRKFGADL
-459 RVKMPRVPYRE
+459 RVKMPKVPYRE

-475 ANSEYRH
+475 TNSEYRH

-500 PRDRDQGFEFAT
+500 PQDRDQGFVFST
-512 EISGGRVPKEFI
+512 EVTGGRVPKEYI

-533 ALDEGSL
+533 ALNEGAL

-564 MSFEIASIQA
+564 MSFEIASLQA
-574 LKQGL
+574 LKQGV
-579 GDAGPVLLEPVVKLS
+579 GDAAPVLLEPVVKLS
-594 INVPDAYTGEVI
+594 VTVPDAYTGEVI

-616 LGMNPDDGVTLIEAE
+616 LGMNPDNGVTLIEAE

-648 HGRGTYSLEFD
+648 QGRGTYTLEFD

-671 VIEEAKRAKQEESV
+671 VIEEAKRAKEAEAV

>member
-9 VVLLGHSGAGKTS
+9 VALLGHSGSGKTS
-22 LAEAALF
+22 LGEAALF
-29 TTKATTRLGIISDGT
+29 TTKATTRMGTISDGN
-44 TVSDYE
+44 TVSDFE
-50 PEEVKRGG
+50 PEEVKRGS

-64 VSVTDG
+64 LSIVDA

-97 GAVIVVSAPTGVDV
+97 GAVLVVAAPSGVDV

-117 NMCDSSHIPRMFVVN
+117 NMCEAAGIPRMFVVN
-132 RMDREN
+132 KMDREN
-138 SSFSRNVADIQAS
+138 ANFARNVSDIQAS
-151 FGRQCIPFQIPLGDA
+151 FGRQCIPFQVPLGDA
-166 QDFKGVIS
+166 QEFKGVVS
-174 IIDPPAD
+174 IINPPAD
-181 IPAEVA
+181 IPAEIA
-187 DEVAAARERLI
+187 DEVTAARDRLI

-206 GLADRY
+206 ELADRY
-212 LSGEELSAEE
+212 LSGEELSVDE
-222 VIAGV
+222 VISGV

-232 SGELVPILATSSLGS
+232 AGKLVPILATSS
-247 ATAPE
+247 APE
-252 GIGINEF
+252 AIGIEEF
-259 LGTVRSFLPSP
+259 LETTRSFLPSP
-270 VDGRP
+270 VDGKK
-275 ADIFKGSDAAEY
+275 ASLLKGTEAAEY
-287 KADSGSP
+287 EVDPAAP

-316 YQGTMKSNSEVWNS
+316 YQGSVKSNSETWNS
-330 NREQSERIGQLYLPK
+330 NKEQSERIGQLYLPK
-345 GKSQENV
+345 GKNQENV
-352 TEVTAGDIGA
+352 NEITAGDIGA
-362 IGKLNAT
+362 IGKLSST
-369 LTGDTLASRD
+369 VTGDTLCSRE
-379 NALTFPKIQQPVGYF
+379 NSVSFPKIKQPVGYF

-459 RVKMPRVPYRE
+459 RVKMPKVAYRE
-470 TITKV
+470 TITKIT
-475 ANSEYRH
+475 NSEYRH

-500 PRDRDQGFEFAT
+500 PQERDQGFEFKT
-512 EISGGRVPKEFI
+512 EVTGGRIPKEYI

-533 ALDEGSL
+533 GLDEGSL

-564 MSFEIASIQA
+564 MSFEIASVQA
-574 LKQGL
+574 LKQGV
-579 GDAGPVLLEPVVKLS
+579 GDANPVLLEPVVKLS
-594 INVPDAYTGEVI
+594 VTVPDAYTGEVI
-606 SDINVKRGRI
+606 SDLNGKRGRI
-616 LGMNPDDGVTLIEAE
+616 LGMNPDNGVTLIEAE

-648 HGRGTYSLEFD
+648 QGRGSYSLEFD

-671 VIEEAKRAKQEESV
+671 VIEDVKRAKEAESV

>member
-9 VVLLGHSGAGKTS
+9 VALLGHSGSGKTS
-22 LAEAALF
+22 LGEAALF
-29 TTKATTRLGIISDGT
+29 TTKATTRMGTISDGN
-44 TVSDYE
+44 TVSDFE
-50 PEEVKRGG
+50 PEEVKRGS

-64 VSVTDG
+64 LSIVDA

-97 GAVIVVSAPTGVDV
+97 GAVLVLAAPSGVDV

-117 NMCDSSHIPRMFVVN
+117 NMCEAAGIPRMFVVN
-132 RMDREN
+132 KMDREN
-138 SSFSRNVADIQAS
+138 ANFARNVSDIQAS
-151 FGRQCIPFQIPLGDA
+151 FGRQCIPFQVPLGDA
-166 QDFKGVIS
+166 QEFKGVVS
-174 IIDPPAD
+174 IINPPAD
-181 IPAEVA
+181 IPAEIA
-187 DEVAAARERLI
+187 DEVAAARDRLI

-206 GLADRY
+206 DLADRY
-212 LSGEELSAEE
+212 LSGEQLSVDE
-222 VIAGV
+222 VISGV

-232 SGELVPILATSSLGS
+232 AGELVPILATSS
-247 ATAPE
+247 APE
-252 GIGINEF
+252 AIGVEEF
-259 LGTVRSFLPSP
+259 LETTRSFLPSP
-270 VDGRP
+270 VDGKKARLL
-275 ADIFKGSDAAEY
+275 KGTEAAEY
-287 KADSGSP
+287 EVDPAAP

-316 YQGTMKSNSEVWNS
+316 YQGSVKSNSETWNS
-330 NREQSERIGQLYLPK
+330 NKEQSERIGQLYLPK
-345 GKSQENV
+345 GKNQENV
-352 TEVTAGDIGA
+352 NEITAGDIGA
-362 IGKLNAT
+362 IGKLSST
-369 LTGDTLASRD
+369 VTGDTLCSRE
-379 NALTFPKIQQPVGYF
+379 NSVSFPRITQPVGYF

-459 RVKMPRVPYRE
+459 RVKMPKVAYRE
-470 TITKV
+470 TITKIT
-475 ANSEYRH
+475 NSEYRH

-500 PRDRDQGFEFAT
+500 PQERDQGFEFKT
-512 EISGGRVPKEFI
+512 EVTGGRIPKEYI

-533 ALDEGSL
+533 GLDEGSL

-564 MSFEIASIQA
+564 MSFEIASVQA
-574 LKQGL
+574 LKQGV
-579 GDAGPVLLEPVVKLS
+579 GDANPVLLEPVVKLS
-594 INVPDAYTGEVI
+594 ITVPDAYTGEVI
-606 SDINVKRGRI
+606 SDLNGKRGRI
-616 LGMNPDDGVTLIEAE
+616 LGMNPDNGVTLIEAE

-648 HGRGTYSLEFD
+648 QGRGSYSMEFD

-671 VIEEAKRAKQEESV
+671 VIEDTKRAKEEESV

>member
-9 VVLLGHSGAGKTS
+9 VALLGHSGSGKTS
-22 LAEAALF
+22 LGEAALF
-29 TTKATTRLGIISDGT
+29 TTKATTRMGTISDGN
-44 TVSDYE
+44 TVSDFE
-50 PEEVKRGG
+50 PEEVKRGS
-58 SIQTTL
+58 SIQTAL
-64 VSVTDG
+64 LSIVDA

-97 GAVIVVSAPTGVDV
+97 GAVLVLAAPSGVDV

-117 NMCDSSHIPRMFVVN
+117 NMCEAAGIPRMFVVN
-132 RMDREN
+132 KMDREN
-138 SSFSRNVADIQAS
+138 ANFARNVSDIQAS
-151 FGRQCIPFQIPLGDA
+151 FGRQCIPFQVPLGDA
-166 QDFKGVIS
+166 QEFKGVVS
-174 IIDPPAD
+174 IINPPAD
-181 IPAEVA
+181 IPAEIA
-187 DEVAAARERLI
+187 DEVASARDRLI

-206 GLADRY
+206 ELADRY
-212 LSGEELSAEE
+212 LSGEELSVDE
-222 VIAGV
+222 VISGV

-232 SGELVPILATSSLGS
+232 AGELVPILATSS
-247 ATAPE
+247 APE
-252 GIGINEF
+252 AIGVEEF
-259 LGTVRSFLPSP
+259 LETTRSFLPSP
-270 VDGRP
+270 VDGKKARLL
-275 ADIFKGSDAAEY
+275 KGTEAAEY
-287 KADSGSP
+287 EVDPAAP

-316 YQGTMKSNSEVWNS
+316 YQGSVKSNSETWNS
-330 NREQSERIGQLYLPK
+330 NKEQSERIGQLYLPK
-345 GKSQENV
+345 GKNQENV
-352 TEVTAGDIGA
+352 NEITAGDIGA
-362 IGKLNAT
+362 IGKLSST
-369 LTGDTLASRD
+369 VTGDTLCSRE
-379 NALTFPKIQQPVGYF
+379 NSVSFPRITQPVGYF

-459 RVKMPRVPYRE
+459 RVKMPKVAYRE
-470 TITKV
+470 TITKIT
-475 ANSEYRH
+475 NSEYRH

-500 PRDRDQGFEFAT
+500 PQERDQGFEFKT
-512 EISGGRVPKEFI
+512 EVTGGRIPKEYI

-533 ALDEGSL
+533 GLDEGSL

-564 MSFEIASIQA
+564 MSFEIASVQA
-574 LKQGL
+574 LKQGV
-579 GDAGPVLLEPVVKLS
+579 GDANPVLLEPVVKLS
-594 INVPDAYTGEVI
+594 ITVPDAYTGEVI
-606 SDINVKRGRI
+606 SDLNGKRGRI
-616 LGMNPDDGVTLIEAE
+616 LGMNPDNGVTLIEAE

-648 HGRGTYSLEFD
+648 QGRGSYSMEFD

-671 VIEEAKRAKQEESV
+671 VIEDTKRAKEEESV